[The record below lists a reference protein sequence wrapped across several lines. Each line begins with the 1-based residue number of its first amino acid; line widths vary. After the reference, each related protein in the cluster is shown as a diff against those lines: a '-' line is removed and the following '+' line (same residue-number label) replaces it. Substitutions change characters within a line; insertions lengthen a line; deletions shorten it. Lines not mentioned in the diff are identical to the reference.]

1 MTQETDLERRVRELR
16 AVCTALRPDIDD
28 ARVLS
33 EWTTMQDQLTVAERE
48 LTARS
53 EATPA

>member
-1 MTQETDLERRVRELR
+1 MTQETDLRRRVRELR

-53 EATPA
+53 EAAA